1 MDTSPQIALA
11 LAFARTESNRKSQKK
26 KDMKPRKNVDETGKR
41 ETGATKEPF
50 LFGLCLPGEFLCEL
64 QF

>member
-1 MDTSPQIALA
+1 
-11 LAFARTESNRKSQKK
+11 
-26 KDMKPRKNVDETGKR
+26 MKPRKNVDETGKR

-64 QF
+64 QSLGFGHWRMEIGL

>member
-11 LAFARTESNRKSQKK
+11 LALARTESNRKSEK

-41 ETGATKEPF
+41 EAGATKEPF

-64 QF
+64 